1 MSILHVTYAL
11 DGLLTIAI
19 PILVALYIIRKYDL
33 YWRLFWIGAAVFAL
47 AQILLAVFNQY
58 VVYPFLN
65 NITQTSAFGSVNGLV
80 VAALI
85 LGLSTA
91 LFEELL
97 RLGMFRWWA
106 REARSWVD
114 GFLTGVGHG
123 GAAAIFLG
131 ALILY
136 NYINMAMVKNS
147 DLSTLVPVEQLQQAQ
162 AQVAAFWSAPWYTT
176 LNDIF
181 QAVFTLAV
189 QIALALV
196 VMQVFVRRQWFWVVI
211 AILAHTLFEMSR
223 IVAQNLLTPLLTDMV
238 IAGFGLAAI
247 AVIIAL
253 RPSKPTRE
261 LTSDSANA

>member
-19 PILVALYIIRKYDL
+19 PILVAVYIIRKYDL

-47 AQILLAVFNQY
+47 AQILLTVFNQY
-58 VVYPFLN
+58 IVYPFLSR
-65 NITQTSAFGSVNGLV
+65 ISETAASVNGLII
-80 VAALI
+80 AALI

-106 REARSWVD
+106 REARSWID

-123 GAAAIFLG
+123 GASAIFLG

-147 DLSTLVPVEQLQQAQ
+147 DLSTLVPAEQLQQAQ

-181 QAVFTLAV
+181 QTVFTLAV

-196 VMQVFVRRQWFWVVI
+196 VMQVFVRRQWFWLII
-211 AILAHTLFEMSR
+211 AILAHTFFEMSR

-253 RPSKPTRE
+253 RPSRPARE
-261 LTSDSANA
+261 ITSETAKA